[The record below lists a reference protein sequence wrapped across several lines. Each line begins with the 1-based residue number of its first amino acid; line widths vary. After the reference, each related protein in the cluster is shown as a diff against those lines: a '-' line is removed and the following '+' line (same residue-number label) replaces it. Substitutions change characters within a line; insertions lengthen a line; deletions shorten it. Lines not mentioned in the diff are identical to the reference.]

1 MKEHLRKIP
10 QKGIGYGIIKYLSDH
25 REDRE
30 FTGQP
35 EISFNFLGQFDQDLQ
50 NGSIEVSPYSSG
62 KIASDKHP
70 LTYALD
76 INGMIS
82 NGRLSLAISYCGKQ
96 YHKETMETCADL
108 LKSSLRQ
115 VIEHCTAQD
124 QVQLTPSDISL
135 KEISID
141 ELDQFV
147 QQAQHLGEIENIYPL
162 TPMQKGMLFH
172 SLIDS
177 ASGAYFEQAAFD
189 LKGLLDIE
197 AFMMSLSQLAKRYD
211 ILRTQ
216 FYTEWKEQPLQI
228 VLRHKPIET
237 VVEDIRDMNV
247 DQRSEFIAAF
257 ARKDKER
264 GFNLIR
270 DALMRVSIL
279 RTDEE
284 KARLIWSFHH
294 ILMDAGACR

>member
-1 MKEHLRKIP
+1 MRRSVKK
-10 QKGIGYGIIKYLSDH
+10 QFATSH
-25 REDRE
+25 R
-30 FTGQP
+30 T
-35 EISFNFLGQFDQDLQ
+35 L
-50 NGSIEVSPYSSG
+50 
-62 KIASDKHP
+62 
-70 LTYALD
+70 
-76 INGMIS
+76 
-82 NGRLSLAISYCGKQ
+82 YCP
-96 YHKETMETCADL
+96 
-108 LKSSLRQ
+108 
-115 VIEHCTAQD
+115 D

-216 FYTEWKEQPLQI
+216 FYTEWKEQPLQLCSGI
-228 VLRHKPIET
+228 SRLKLSLKI
-237 VVEDIRDMNV
+237 
-247 DQRSEFIAAF
+247 F
-257 ARKDKER
+257 A
-264 GFNLIR
+264 I
-270 DALMRVSIL
+270 
-279 RTDEE
+279 
-284 KARLIWSFHH
+284 
-294 ILMDAGACR
+294 